1 MCTFIGTPGPDSSPL
16 NGEFKNTESARAC
29 QGGNGPDG
37 HGLAPPFADFSGG
50 GGVFYILAWLLGV
63 PISLIVLFLVLLPH

>member
-1 MCTFIGTPGPDSSPL
+1 MCTFIGTPNPDSSPL
-16 NGEFKNTESARAC
+16 NASSKILNRPVRVK
-29 QGGNGPDG
+29 GGNGPDG

-50 GGVFYILAWLLGV
+50 GGVFYILACLLGV